1 MGLNF
6 EDSDTTSPGT
16 GHHLRRV
23 ARTTP
28 PGPELETRTLPPRLR
43 DKRSGGG
50 GGLPNPTPRCSPAGD
65 EKGVRPPWAAHNY
78 LQDSGHCGRGAS
90 SIGRPSG
97 TVGWPWNSRLES
109 SGLTATRMDDTWP
122 RSPADPARPGVAR
135 RPATHHPSQSTP
147 ALGGF
152 HSRHS
157 DRRPRPWNS
166 LRLPRLEQ
174 CGRRARGLDD
184 SEYRPGQP
192 ADSRRQTSPRRDLQA
207 RPDDSVTTQVAV
219 AGPGGLGPARR

>member
-28 PGPELETRTLPPRLR
+28 PRPELETRTLPPRLR

-122 RSPADPARPGVAR
+122 RSPADSARPGVAR
-135 RPATHHPSQSTP
+135 RPATRRPSQSTP
-147 ALGGF
+147 AL
-152 HSRHS
+152 
-157 DRRPRPWNS
+157 
-166 LRLPRLEQ
+166 
-174 CGRRARGLDD
+174 
-184 SEYRPGQP
+184 
-192 ADSRRQTSPRRDLQA
+192 ADSTAATRIAALDHGTLYVSLG
-207 RPDDSVTTQVAV
+207 SSSAV
-219 AGPGGLGPARR
+219 GGPAGWMTRNIARDNSPTAADKHPRTTTCRPVLTSQ